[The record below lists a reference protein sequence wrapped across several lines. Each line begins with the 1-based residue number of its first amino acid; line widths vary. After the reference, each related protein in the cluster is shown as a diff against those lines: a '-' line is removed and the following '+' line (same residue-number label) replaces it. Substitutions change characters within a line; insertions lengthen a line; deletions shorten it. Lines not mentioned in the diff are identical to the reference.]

1 MVRVTIDDKVA
12 ASLAVAREQVELRD
26 ESGQR
31 VGYFL
36 PPAVHERLLYDWAES
51 RISEG
56 EIKAARDEIDTVLRG
71 QPLSVGKPALLDA
84 RMLVVLPL
92 AVVYDVRPDDRI
104 VEVLLV
110 RRVPTR

>member
-56 EIKAARDEIDTVLRG
+56 EIKAARDEMGGAT
-71 QPLSVGKPALLDA
+71 
-84 RMLVVLPL
+84 L
-92 AVVYDVRPDDRI
+92 AELWDRL
-104 VEVLLV
+104 EKQ
-110 RRVPTR
+110 